1 MDYKKKILSKI
12 KKKKKRIRAN
22 ETSQQRLDA
31 HLINT
36 PHNIL

>member
-1 MDYKKKILSKI
+1 MDYKKRFCQKEKR
-12 KKKKKRIRAN
+12 KKRIKGN

>member
-1 MDYKKKILSKI
+1 MDYKKDFVKNKRE
-12 KKKKKRIRAN
+12 KKRRDN

-31 HLINT
+31 HVINT